1 MMSLVFVNFHFF
13 FSFLLYSPL
22 FFFFYLFFSS
32 LAGLSCQQTTRN
44 GVILFLPLF
53 PPFFSS
59 PFYTGEG
66 LNAGRRVLFCA
77 WAAHACFLPLR
88 LIILL
93 FFLIPLQAFCL
104 FFFLYV
110 PLSPAPYGFVGWLAG
125 WFVGWL
131 VGRSV
136 GRLVAW
142 LVGWLIAC
150 LHGGNRGERKKGRK
164 KAGAVDK
171 EATVV

>member
-1 MMSLVFVNFHFF
+1 MSEDMGMMSLVFVNFHFF

-22 FFFFYLFFSS
+22 FFYLFFSS

-93 FFLIPLQAFCL
+93 FFFSSPYRRFAC
-104 FFFLYV
+104 FFFFMSHCPRHRMVL
-110 PLSPAPYGFVGWLAG
+110 LAGWLAG
-125 WFVGWL
+125 SLVGWS

-136 GRLVAW
+136 GWLLGW
-142 LVGWLIAC
+142 LVG
-150 LHGGNRGERKKGRK
+150 
-164 KAGAVDK
+164 
-171 EATVV
+171 